1 MTSQFRGNA
10 EEEEREARTRTQ
22 AQRRPKLEQERS
34 GARKVVRVAL
44 DRSRQHGH
52 FIWDRNSQL
61 WFNPRT
67 RYFYN
72 QETNSYSRA
81 PDGVFYTAA
90 QIQALNHI
98 RQQFVEKRPAGFFWD
113 PKSNMGAHSLCM
125 LGDVFLPSTARS
137 LLPGRLSLLGRLR
150 ASWSPTVV
158 SLCFAYSPLVVNVC
172 IVGVGDLL

>member
-1 MTSQFRGNA
+1 MASRYRGYGVG
-10 EEEEREARTRTQ
+10 ERDSRSHPYGRS
-22 AQRRPKLEQERS
+22 KHHEQERA

-67 RYFYN
+67 RYFYD
-72 QETNSYSRA
+72 QDTNSYSRA

-113 PKSNMGAHSLCM
+113 PKSNMGAHSFTL
-125 LGDVFLPSTARS
+125 
-137 LLPGRLSLLGRLR
+137 
-150 ASWSPTVV
+150 
-158 SLCFAYSPLVVNVC
+158 FACL
-172 IVGVGDLL
+172 